1 MHNHQHG
8 PQCQHGHGHGGHG
21 GHGGG
26 HGSMGFPGAPLQI
39 SNEEYFKEL
48 KKKYDTNRI
57 FFWQ

>member
-1 MHNHQHG
+1 
-8 PQCQHGHGHGGHG
+8 
-21 GHGGG
+21 
-26 HGSMGFPGAPLQI
+26 MGFPGAPQQI